1 VARNRSSSPS
11 RTFSAGGAFGARWRK
26 SSFSGGNGEGCIEV
40 AFLDC
45 DRVAVR
51 GTKDRTVP
59 PHLHA
64 AAAWSAFVAGV
75 LDGEFDRL

>member
-1 VARNRSSSPS
+1 M
-11 RTFSAGGAFGARWRK
+11 
-26 SSFSGGNGEGCIEV
+26 

-51 GTKDRTVP
+51 DTKDRTVP
-59 PHLHA
+59 PHLPA